1 MQEMIDKGIQD
12 AVYAK
17 TEDSSL
23 EDLKSFQYF
32 LYRNFSKYYD
42 M

>member
-1 MQEMIDKGIQD
+1 MIDKGIQD

-17 TEDSSL
+17 TEGNSL
-23 EDLKSFQYF
+23 EDLKRFQYF
-32 LYRNFSKYYD
+32 LYRNFSKYND

>member
-1 MQEMIDKGIQD
+1 MIGKGIQN

-17 TEDSSL
+17 TEDNSL
-23 EDLKSFQYF
+23 EDLKRFQYF